1 MFKSFSVSVIAGLA
15 LALASTGALAQKKQ
29 PAAKPAAM
37 PSPAPSS
44 SGGIGK
50 GDMELG
56 FFGDF
61 RDDGVSTTFLVGGSV
76 GRYLSDSLEMRVTA
90 ALGFIDAAGVSTT
103 IFSPYVAA
111 EYQFNTRTAWVPYV
125 GGGLGF
131 YMLGNDDIFVYSL
144 FVTPTGGVKYFL
156 NERTS
161 VEYALSYQFPL
172 VGEACTDIDCFDADV
187 TTLQNTFRINI
198 YY

>member
-1 MFKSFSVSVIAGLA
+1 MLKSLNLSVIAGLA

-29 PAAKPAAM
+29 AAKPAAK
-37 PSPAPSS
+37 SEPAASS

-50 GDMELG
+50 GDTEVG
-56 FFGDF
+56 FFGDL
-61 RDDGVSTTFLVGGSV
+61 RDDGVSTTFLIGGSV
-76 GRYLSDSLEMRVTA
+76 GTYLSDNLEMRVNA
-90 ALGFIDAAGVSTT
+90 SLSFIDAGGLSTT
-103 IFSPYVAA
+103 IFAPFVAA

-125 GGGLGF
+125 GGGAGIFL
-131 YMLGNDDIFVYSL
+131 LGNDDFFMYSI

-161 VEYALSYQFPL
+161 LEYALSYQFPL
-172 VGEACTDIDCFDADV
+172 IGESCTDVDCFDADI
-187 TTLQNTFRINI
+187 TTLQQNFRINI